1 MSDTNNPLI
10 AGLQPLV
17 SRVRTDVT
25 ATKRDSRQAWT
36 REPLTVERLAKHCN
50 GGPACGVCPVREGES
65 VTLVGLLDFDSH
77 GGEVSWARM
86 SETVARVVEV
96 LEIAWGMEPV
106 LFRSSGGR
114 GVHLFLLW
122 DEPQDCYSVRAF
134 LGDALRS
141 VGLRPGTK
149 GVGAGEVEVFP
160 RQDEVPPGGYGN
172 QFILPL
178 AGASMPLQLQLVD
191 EDPLW

>member
-17 SRVRTDVT
+17 DRVRTDVT
-25 ATKRDSRQAWT
+25 AVKRDGRQAWT
-36 REPLTVERLAKHCN
+36 RDPLTVERLARHLN
-50 GGPACGVCPVREGES
+50 GGPARGVCPVREGES

-77 GGEVSWARM
+77 GGETDWAAM
-86 SETVARVVEV
+86 SAAVARVVDV
-96 LEIAWGMEPV
+96 LELAWGMEPI

-122 DEPQDCYSVRAF
+122 DEAQDCYSVREF
-134 LGDALRS
+134 LGDVLRS
-141 VGLRPGTK
+141 VGLRPGTR
-149 GVGAGEVEVFP
+149 GVVHGEVEVFP
-160 RQDEVPPGGYGN
+160 RQDSVPVGGYGN
-172 QFILPL
+172 QFVMPL
-178 AGASMPLQLQLVD
+178 AGASMPLELWLVD